1 MNNSR
6 QAALDDGPLWKTII
20 IDLIGLLKQRKLV
33 IAIYM

>member
-6 QAALDDGPLWKTII
+6 QALDDGPLWKTII